1 MADPRPKG
9 GKKEAGPNVFVNL
22 PGTGKA
28 MSNKKTAR
36 ERGQCRRNI
45 FKYEFNSM
53 AGRIKGIKGI
63 KGEEGKGGSRG

>member
-1 MADPRPKG
+1 M
-9 GKKEAGPNVFVNL
+9 FVNL

-63 KGEEGKGGSRG
+63 KGEEGKEG